1 MRCAVREGE
10 GEVSREDAEEMCGL
24 GLDGVWDRGR
34 APRPDEQTPAPPHTY
49 LLYWLPCGYAGE
61 RPQWIWSTNPEE
73 ALRLARERIR
83 PRQTTTVGGRRLGDG
98 LVG

>member
-34 APRPDEQTPAPPHTY
+34 APRPDGQTPAPPHTY

-61 RPQWIWSTNPEE
+61 RPQWI
-73 ALRLARERIR
+73 
-83 PRQTTTVGGRRLGDG
+83 
-98 LVG
+98 